1 MKSEQEIKESM
12 QREIE
17 YAIKDLDVLDDDY
30 SRGYL
35 LALMNNYKT
44 IFGVDYED
52 DTQIKTPETQGSML
66 TLEEAIRYTNWQI
79 EDYRELARK
88 SFNANEREKSWKY
101 SSRADYNHQ
110 LNLWLRELKMLK
122 EKGEA

>member
-17 YAIKDLDVLDDDY
+17 YAIKDLDVLDDNY

-35 LALMNNYKT
+35 LALMNNYKM
-44 IFGVDYED
+44 IFGVDCEED
-52 DTQIKTPETQGSML
+52 THIKTPETQGSML
-66 TLEEAIRYTNWQI
+66 TIEEAIRYTNWQT
-79 EDYRELARK
+79 EDYRELART

-101 SSRADYNHQ
+101 SSKADYNHQ

-122 EKGEA
+122 EKKE

>member
-1 MKSEQEIKESM
+1 MTNQEAIETLKARKEHYEM
-12 QREIE
+12 GDGCEVLVE
-17 YAIKDLDVLDDDY
+17 ALDVAIK
-30 SRGYL
+30 
-35 LALMNNYKT
+35 ALENQK
-44 IFGVDYED
+44 YED
-52 DTQIKTPETQGSML
+52 DIKVKTPETPGSML

-122 EKGEA
+122 EKKEV